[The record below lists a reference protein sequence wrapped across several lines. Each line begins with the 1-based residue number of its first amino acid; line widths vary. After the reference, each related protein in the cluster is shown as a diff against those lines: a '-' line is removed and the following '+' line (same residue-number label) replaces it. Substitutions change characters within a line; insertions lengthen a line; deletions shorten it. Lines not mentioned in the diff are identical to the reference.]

1 MQQNTKP
8 PCSYLNN
15 FVAIIKPHNRKF
27 GAVCRRHRLLYV
39 VFLPDYINFMLT
51 FLLRFGILVKHLIG
65 ATTWQCVFKL
75 TVLQMYSSWWRGAP
89 AKGVGW
95 VTAARVRISPSAP
108 KIPTAFCRRDFLLVR
123 AERFEKAVAK
133 QRNSRWLFRRPC
145 ACRRARKRAERMNH
159 LRHNVETKKI
169 SLAKS
174 PNISGFFATQTA
186 IFLCT
191 KMQM

>member
-1 MQQNTKP
+1 MKLSGN
-8 PCSYLNN
+8 YLNI
-15 FVAIIKPHNRKF
+15 FLTYEIKFKLMHWREFADVQIKT
-27 GAVCRRHRLLYV
+27 VK
-39 VFLPDYINFMLT
+39 T
-51 FLLRFGILVKHLIG
+51 QKHLY
-65 ATTWQCVFKL
+65 CLVF
-75 TVLQMYSSWWRGAP
+75 T
-89 AKGVGW
+89 
-95 VTAARVRISPSAP
+95 

>member
-1 MQQNTKP
+1 MKLSGN
-8 PCSYLNN
+8 YLNI
-15 FVAIIKPHNRKF
+15 FLTYEIKFKLMHWREFADVQIKT
-27 GAVCRRHRLLYV
+27 VK
-39 VFLPDYINFMLT
+39 T
-51 FLLRFGILVKHLIG
+51 QKHLY
-65 ATTWQCVFKL
+65 CLVF
-75 TVLQMYSSWWRGAP
+75 T
-89 AKGVGW
+89 
-95 VTAARVRISPSAP
+95 
-108 KIPTAFCRRDFLLVR
+108 KIPTAFCRRDFLLVQ